1 MFYSSFYR
9 RLFSFT
15 HGRVSLGPSGT
26 HVRVDPNPES
36 ASVVTV
42 GFGGENPYNDLVSC
56 MEFVLTKTTNS
67 HISYDVIL
75 TPSDVIGFQLT
86 RLPNISSSK
95 SSPDPFVYPK
105 TLFLDRFLFNN
116 FALTNEKRG
125 IENKMRHE
133 IQELTHQRA
142 ALTQSNVCS
151 LNSFNIPSYNY

>member
-1 MFYSSFYR
+1 MFCSSFYR
-9 RLFSFT
+9 RIFSFT
-15 HGRVSLGPSGT
+15 HGRISLGPSGT
-26 HVRVDPNPES
+26 YAHVDAHPGS

-75 TPSDVIGFQLT
+75 APSDVIGFQLT
-86 RLPNISSSK
+86 HLPVNSS

-105 TLFLDRFLFNN
+105 TLYLDRFLFKN

-125 IENKMRHE
+125 IENKMRQE

-142 ALTQSNVCS
+142 ALTQFNVSS
-151 LNSFNIPSYNY
+151 LKFFIISLP

>member
-1 MFYSSFYR
+1 
-9 RLFSFT
+9 
-15 HGRVSLGPSGT
+15 
-26 HVRVDPNPES
+26 
-36 ASVVTV
+36 
-42 GFGGENPYNDLVSC
+42 
-56 MEFVLTKTTNS
+56 MEFVLTKSTNS

-86 RLPNISSSK
+86 RLPIISS

-105 TLFLDRFLFNN
+105 TLYLDRFLFNN

-142 ALTQSNVCS
+142 ALTQFNVCL
-151 LNSFNIPSYNY
+151 LNFL